1 MTSGRS
7 ILYHS
12 RGKFTM
18 ELLIGFPVLIF
29 SIILHE
35 ITHGFVADR
44 LGDPTARL
52 SGRLTLNPIP
62 HIDPL
67 MSIALP
73 LILIVSGSP
82 VIFGSAKPVPIDPF
96 NFREGRKDMGIVG
109 LAGPGTNLGLALVAA
124 VLAKIIVSLNLP
136 YPIGHTL
143 YGILYLAAFYNL
155 LLAAFNLIPIPPLD
169 GSRILAAILPK
180 KQAYFLNFLEPY
192 GIFILF
198 FFLLF
203 PIGGFSLGY
212 LIFNLVTFWMRLL
225 GFYV

>member
-1 MTSGRS
+1 MLS
-7 ILYHS
+7 II
-12 RGKFTM
+12 
-18 ELLIGFPVLIF
+18 IGFPILIF

-35 ITHGFVADR
+35 ISHGFMADH

-73 LILIVSGSP
+73 FLLILTGSS
-82 VIFGSAKPVPIDPF
+82 VIFGAAKPVPIDPF
-96 NFREGRKDMGIVG
+96 NFRDGRKDMGLVG
-109 LAGPGTNLGLALVAA
+109 LAGPATNLTLALLAA
-124 VLAKIIVSLNLP
+124 ILAKILIFIHPPLAVGSFLF
-136 YPIGHTL
+136 
-143 YGILYLAAFYNL
+143 GILQLTALYNL

-169 GSRILAAILPK
+169 GSRILGAILPE
-180 KQAYFLNFLEPY
+180 KQAHFLGFLEPY

-203 PIGGFSLGY
+203 PIGGFSLGH
-212 LIFNLVTFWMRLL
+212 LVFNLVSFWMRIL
-225 GFYV
+225 GL